1 MFRSRILILI
11 RNNGKSFVVKYLK
24 ECLRICQHF
33 VAGSPIFLSKGIPI
47 DLAGGLPRIIPGVLR
62 ARFRAGDPRAIR
74 VVFTV
79 LSVFRIIR
87 VPGQLKLNTI
97 TDPFK
102 GQCADIPKWALER
115 SVL

>member
-1 MFRSRILILI
+1 MFRDRITQLRL
-11 RNNGKSFVVKYLK
+11 RNGNYFVVKYLK
-24 ECLRICQHF
+24 ECLRISQHF
-33 VAGSPIFLSKGIPI
+33 VAGSIVTRSIGIPV

-87 VPGQLKLNTI
+87 VPGVLKLNTI

-102 GQCADIPKWALER
+102 GKDMNLP
-115 SVL
+115 S

>member
-1 MFRSRILILI
+1 M
-11 RNNGKSFVVKYLK
+11 
-24 ECLRICQHF
+24 RICQHF
-33 VAGSPIFLSKGIPI
+33 AAGSPVFSSKGIPI
-47 DLAGGLPRIIPGVLR
+47 DLAGGLPRIIPGSLR

-87 VPGQLKLNTI
+87 VPGTLKLNTI

-102 GQCADIPKWALER
+102 GRDMDLPK
-115 SVL
+115 

>member
-1 MFRSRILILI
+1 MQVFRSRILYL
-11 RNNGKSFVVKYLK
+11 RNHSGNKFIVMYLK

-33 VAGSPIFLSKGIPI
+33 AAGSIVTQSKGVPI
-47 DLAGGLPRIIPGVLR
+47 GLAGGLPRIIPGVLR

-87 VPGQLKLNTI
+87 VPGQLKLHTI

-102 GQCADIPKWALER
+102 GQDCELPK
-115 SVL
+115 